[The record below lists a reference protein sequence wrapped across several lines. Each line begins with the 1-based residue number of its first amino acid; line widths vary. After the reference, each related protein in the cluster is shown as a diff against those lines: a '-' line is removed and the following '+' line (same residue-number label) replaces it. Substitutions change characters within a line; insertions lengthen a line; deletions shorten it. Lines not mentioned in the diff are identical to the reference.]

1 MLFKSTAG
9 AFFMFDLQYGT
20 SNASQADQNRM
31 PSLMYVRLETIYAI
45 RASARASSSFAS
57 QAVTVKGFSQIT
69 CFPASNA
76 FFAYS

>member
-1 MLFKSTAG
+1 YFLSERFTFHRHKNFYTLNAPEMLFKSTTG

-45 RASARASSSFAS
+45 RASARASS
-57 QAVTVKGFSQIT
+57 
-69 CFPASNA
+69 
-76 FFAYS
+76 

>member
-1 MLFKSTAG
+1 MLFKSTTG

-45 RASARASSSFAS
+45 RASARPTPEKS
-57 QAVTVKGFSQIT
+57 I
-69 CFPASNA
+69 PE
-76 FFAYS
+76 